1 MNNEVESVLYIRSA
15 NNAKESLE
23 LQRLMGG
30 KYANDNSMSL
40 RIIADTHASG
50 KSGNTPVRELAG
62 LRNLLYLIEIGII
75 KTVLV
80 GCLTRISRDV
90 KEVLYFQAL
99 LRNHNAKL
107 IVLSDEQ

>member
-15 NNAKESLE
+15 INAKESLG
-23 LQRLMGG
+23 LQRLMGE
-30 KYANDNSMSL
+30 KYANDKSMSMS
-40 RIIADTHASG
+40 IIADTHASG
-50 KSGNTPVRELAG
+50 RTPVRELAG
-62 LRNLLYLIEIGII
+62 LRNLLYLIEIGVI

-80 GCLTRISRDV
+80 SCLTRISRDV

>member
-23 LQRLMGG
+23 LQRLMGE
-30 KYANDNSMSL
+30 KYANHNSMSL
-40 RIIADTHASG
+40 SIFADTHEIG
-50 KSGNTPVRELAG
+50 ITPVIKRAG
-62 LRNLLYLIEIGII
+62 LRKLIHLIEIGVI

-80 GCLTRISRDV
+80 SCLSRISRDV

-99 LRNHNAKL
+99 LRNHNVKL